1 LAALA
6 VAGDGG
12 ATDGAQ
18 GTLKFKTGTITIAH
32 GEDGTVTFA
41 EAFGSIPGIQVF
53 YGLTMSTE
61 NYGESAFGYYIY
73 DITASSFT
81 IYNGLGSAPA
91 FRWIAIGV

>member
-12 ATDGAQ
+12 TTDGAQ
-18 GTLKFKTGTITIAH
+18 GTLKFKTGTITIAN